1 MHITLAYFYNIL
13 LFITS
18 EPGGKKDSLLSVE
31 PGLMIWTILI
41 FIILVLILKKYAWK
55 PLLKSLHD
63 REQGIK
69 DSVEKAENMK
79 LDALKILEENKK
91 LLAKADEESRKIL
104 NESKQLAEKVRAE
117 LMGKAQ
123 EDAQKVIKQALAE
136 IEREK
141 ISALNELKDEIASL
155 AVGAAGRIIDENL
168 DENKQKKI
176 IDDFI
181 NQIPKN

>member
-1 MHITLAYFYNIL
+1 MHIFLAYFYNIL
-13 LFITS
+13 LFVS
-18 EPGGKKDSLLSVE
+18 NEPGGKKDTLLSVE

-41 FIILVLILKKYAWK
+41 FIILVVILKKYAWG

-69 DSVEKAENMK
+69 DSVEKAEYLK
-79 LDALKILEENKK
+79 QEAEKILEENKK

-104 NESKQLAEKVRAE
+104 NESKQLADKLRTD
-117 LMGKAQ
+117 LMGKAN
-123 EDAQKVIKQALAE
+123 EDAQKVIQQAKAE

-141 ISALNELKDEIASL
+141 VSALNELKDEIANL
-155 AVGAAGRIIDENL
+155 AVQAAGKIIDENL
-168 DENKQKKI
+168 DQNKQKKI